1 MTREAVTREAPEPA
15 RSVFTVCGHWT
26 DVPVI
31 IGEVQSQSGG
41 AWYTHYACAEHAHR
55 YPQHAQWNELPA
67 MRRPPRH

>member
-1 MTREAVTREAPEPA
+1 MIRDAVTSEGPEFA

-41 AWYTHYACAEHAHR
+41 AWYTYYACAEHAHQ
-55 YPQHAQWNELPA
+55 YPQRAQWNELPA
-67 MRRPPRH
+67 MRWTPRR